1 MIIRGNRCVL
11 RPFNICDSGAF
22 YNMVKDDELVERFV
36 PYAYQKDIEEA
47 DDTVYNCYS
56 KGDLKNDFYLVIECE
71 GEEVGCIVAVRTI
84 GKCLDVSALLA
95 KAHRGKGLMTDA
107 MLAFMKW
114 LRINTDYSELEM
126 KINTENEASIRQIKK
141 IGGVFIKTVT
151 EKTGATEQNEEG
163 KSSKQETYEI
173 YKVYL
178 R

>member
-1 MIIRGNRCVL
+1 MV
-11 RPFNICDSGAF
+11 RPFNICDSGTF

-56 KGDLKNDFYLVIECE
+56 KGDLKNDFYLMIECE
-71 GEEVGCIVAVRTI
+71 GEGVGCIIATRTI
-84 GKCLDVSALLA
+84 GMCLDVSALLA
-95 KAHRGKGLMTDA
+95 KEHRGKGLMTDA

-114 LRINTDYSELEM
+114 LRTNTDYEELEM

-141 IGGVFIKTVT
+141 IGGVFIKTVA
-151 EKTGATEQNEEG
+151 EKIGATEQNEEG

>member
-1 MIIRGNRCVL
+1 M
-11 RPFNICDSGAF
+11 A
-22 YNMVKDDELVERFV
+22 
-36 PYAYQKDIEEA
+36 Q
-47 DDTVYNCYS
+47 
-56 KGDLKNDFYLVIECE
+56 
-71 GEEVGCIVAVRTI
+71 
-84 GKCLDVSALLA
+84 
-95 KAHRGKGLMTDA
+95 
-107 MLAFMKW
+107 
-114 LRINTDYSELEM
+114 INTDYSELEM